1 MSKENKYDRDYDDG
15 KKINKKSSLIAK
27 ALSVIIIL
35 LSFVSIM
42 FLIAFASELK
52 EDLRLGYSD
61 NSLKYSTDTPN
72 ILYMEAGINLSA
84 DKYKSEYLEYYALAA
99 YFGNKVMEEAYEALG
114 DEEKAEYFKD
124 EALEA
129 REYVGTLSY
138 CADNYDELLLNAG
151 SDNVIWD

>member
-1 MSKENKYDRDYDDG
+1 MSKENKYERDYDDG

-99 YFGNKVMEEAYEALG
+99 YFGNKVM
-114 DEEKAEYFKD
+114 
-124 EALEA
+124 
-129 REYVGTLSY
+129 
-138 CADNYDELLLNAG
+138 
-151 SDNVIWD
+151 